1 MVQPQ
6 LYLLSILCIG
16 LGGYILF
23 TGSAGKSS
31 DTILG
36 SHTFHLIL
44 GILSAFT
51 GVLKLLSPYDSR
63 VYILGDLIPAVGC
76 ITSGFLLF
84 FSIYRKER
92 NPNDT
97 EQAGTVDKLGDNLL
111 NYKKSIGLILII
123 IAILHFLF
131 PQALFL

>member
-6 LYLLSILCIG
+6 LYLLSILCIS

-23 TGSAGKSS
+23 KGNDEKSS
-31 DTILG
+31 VTALD

-44 GILSAFT
+44 GIISAFT
-51 GVLKLLSPYDSR
+51 GVLKLLSPYDSK
-63 VYILGDLIPAVGC
+63 VYILGDLIPALAC

-84 FSIYRKER
+84 FNIYRKDKSS
-92 NPNDT
+92 NAA
-97 EQAGTVDKLGDNLL
+97 EQTGTIDNIGDSLL
-111 NYKKSIGLILII
+111 HNKKSIGLILFV
-123 IAILHFLF
+123 IAVLHFLF